1 MFPEFAKKAM
11 ADAGALG
18 LKRTLRAAERVSPRE
33 IVIGGR
39 HLLDFSSND
48 YMALSMRPE
57 LIEGACE
64 WTRRYG
70 AGSAASRLVS
80 GTTEACLELEA
91 KIAKWK
97 GFEAAMILSSGYAG
111 NVGLIA
117 ALSGRSRTIFAD
129 KLNHASLNQGCL
141 LSGGDFKR
149 YAHCDFERL
158 EQMVARDGNKE
169 KLIVSD
175 TVFSMDGDVADL
187 GRLRGIAE
195 KNHALLYL
203 DDAHGSG
210 VLGENGHGLASPG
223 LCDVALS
230 TFSKALGSFG
240 SCVCCSAEMKDYLV
254 NHCAS
259 FIFSTAMPPTV
270 LGAVSAAVDLMYTD
284 EMKQARQAM
293 FRRADY
299 LRRSLNE
306 MGFDT
311 GKSETMIVP
320 LLVGETERTTEFS
333 MRLQEEGILGVAIRP
348 PTVPRGTARIRLSLN
363 AAHTDADVEHLIEAV
378 RRISADHGNRT
389 TH

>member
-1 MFPEFAKKAM
+1 M

-129 KLNHASLNQGCL
+129 KLRDVCFPAVISNVMPIAILNVWNRW
-141 LSGGDFKR
+141 S
-149 YAHCDFERL
+149 
-158 EQMVARDGNKE
+158 
-169 KLIVSD
+169 
-175 TVFSMDGDVADL
+175 
-187 GRLRGIAE
+187 
-195 KNHALLYL
+195 
-203 DDAHGSG
+203 
-210 VLGENGHGLASPG
+210 
-223 LCDVALS
+223 
-230 TFSKALGSFG
+230 
-240 SCVCCSAEMKDYLV
+240 
-254 NHCAS
+254 
-259 FIFSTAMPPTV
+259 
-270 LGAVSAAVDLMYTD
+270 
-284 EMKQARQAM
+284 
-293 FRRADY
+293 
-299 LRRSLNE
+299 
-306 MGFDT
+306 
-311 GKSETMIVP
+311 
-320 LLVGETERTTEFS
+320 
-333 MRLQEEGILGVAIRP
+333 
-348 PTVPRGTARIRLSLN
+348 RGTGIKKS
-363 AAHTDADVEHLIEAV
+363 
-378 RRISADHGNRT
+378 
-389 TH
+389 